1 MDRVTWATR
10 PLPSPVIVA
19 ALFFGRARRDPE
31 IPPLRA
37 RKRAGLDPRPSFVS
51 AARGSHRRRR
61 CKPSL
66 DARTILVVTPGAAAL
81 SLFTC
86 ERTQDR
92 RAPACAMRGRA
103 RRLGYS
109 RGLMLPWELSVQA
122 ALDRTDQGRGLL
134 MQTNTG
140 VVTIDEGAGAKS
152 RPILSRFWLKGGRYR
167 VTIPEEGWGHATLDQ
182 CQIGEAS
189 KPAHIENPGPAGTI
203 FFRLDQGFYR
213 FVLTEPIEMQ
223 PKSAEIMRLEG

>member
-1 MDRVTWATR
+1 
-10 PLPSPVIVA
+10 
-19 ALFFGRARRDPE
+19 
-31 IPPLRA
+31 
-37 RKRAGLDPRPSFVS
+37 
-51 AARGSHRRRR
+51 
-61 CKPSL
+61 
-66 DARTILVVTPGAAAL
+66 
-81 SLFTC
+81 
-86 ERTQDR
+86 
-92 RAPACAMRGRA
+92 
-103 RRLGYS
+103 
-109 RGLMLPWELSVQA
+109 MLPWELGVKA
-122 ALDRTDQGRGLL
+122 ALGRAGQGRGLL

-189 KPAHIENPGPAGTI
+189 KPAYIENPGPAGTI